1 MINDENEGLGDYFFM
16 IEPVILEIFLNKNN
30 YKERLLIN
38 DLKKSA
44 RTIKI
49 DHITEDTSFFVNASE
64 VEEILYSKYRKEIN
78 NFDSTHPDR
87 LLNTSNS
94 IFFLESAIRG
104 FQKLRYFRVHISDD
118 EELVKTK
125 GTIDYKIMHSK
136 IDLAKNLIPEFYEKF
151 IYIFKKIGLYNPR
164 DINKKPYI
172 EINVRELF
180 YLLQKYQSNLEED
193 EEEFL
198 VIEDIMDIFGPKLEA
213 DNSMVLII
221 LEK

>member
-64 VEEILYSKYRKEIN
+64 VEEILYCKYRKEIN

-87 LLNTSNS
+87 LLNTSNT
-94 IFFLESAIRG
+94 IFVLE
-104 FQKLRYFRVHISDD
+104 
-118 EELVKTK
+118 
-125 GTIDYKIMHSK
+125 
-136 IDLAKNLIPEFYEKF
+136 
-151 IYIFKKIGLYNPR
+151 
-164 DINKKPYI
+164 
-172 EINVRELF
+172 
-180 YLLQKYQSNLEED
+180 
-193 EEEFL
+193 
-198 VIEDIMDIFGPKLEA
+198 
-213 DNSMVLII
+213 
-221 LEK
+221 

>member
-1 MINDENEGLGDYFFM
+1 MISDENEDLGEYFFM
-16 IEPVILEIFLNKNN
+16 IEPIILEIYLNKSN

-49 DHITEDTSFFVNASE
+49 DHITEDSSFFVNASE
-64 VEEILYSKYRKEIN
+64 VEDILYKKYRKEIN
-78 NFDSTHPDR
+78 NFDSIHPNR

-104 FQKLRYFRVHISDD
+104 FQKLRYFRIHVSDD
-118 EELVKTK
+118 EESLKAK
-125 GTIDYKIMHSK
+125 GSIDYKIMHSK
-136 IDLAKNLIPEFYEKF
+136 IDLGKNLTPEFYEKC
-151 IYIFKKIGLYNPR
+151 IYIFKKIGLYDSSHINP
-164 DINKKPYI
+164 KPYV
-172 EINVRELF
+172 EINTRELF
-180 YLLQKYQSNLEED
+180 FLLYKYQNEFEEE
-193 EEEFL
+193 EEEFHL
-198 VIEDIMDIFGPKLEA
+198 VEDIISIFGPKLEA

>member
-1 MINDENEGLGDYFFM
+1 MINDENESLGDYFFM
-16 IEPVILEIFLNKNN
+16 IEPVILEIYLNKNN

-49 DHITEDTSFFVNASE
+49 DHITEDSSFFVNASE
-64 VEEILYSKYRKEIN
+64 VEEILYTKYRKEIN

-104 FQKLRYFRVHISDD
+104 FQKLRYFRIHVSDD

-136 IDLAKNLIPEFYEKF
+136 INLAKNLIPEFYEKC

-164 DINKKPYI
+164 DKKPYI

-180 YLLQKYQSNLEED
+180 YLLQKYQSELEED
-193 EEEFL
+193 DEEFL
-198 VIEDIMDIFGPKLEA
+198 AIEDIMDIFGPKLEA
-213 DNSMVLII
+213 DNSMTLII